1 MGVVNHF
8 KTVLLLGG
16 LTVLLLWVGQLL
28 GGMQG
33 LSIAI
38 VLVLI
43 MNVGTFFF
51 SDKIVLRMY
60 NAMEVSQE
68 HKLYRM
74 VNHLRKKAN
83 LPMPKVY
90 ILPTQNPNAFA
101 TGRSPKHAAVA
112 ATEGILE
119 ILDDDELEGV
129 LAHELTHVK
138 NRDTL
143 VATIAAS
150 IAGIISYVAMMAR
163 WAAIFG
169 GFGGRDRDS
178 NGIELLALAILTPLI
193 ATIIQFAISRS
204 REFLA
209 DEGGAKMSGKPK
221 ALASALKK
229 IHAGIRHHPLRASAN
244 ARSTASLFIE
254 NPFSARGLMNLF
266 STHPPMEKRV
276 AKLEKMD

>member
-1 MGVVNHF
+1 MGVVNQF
-8 KTVLLLGG
+8 KTVVLLGG
-16 LTVLLLWVGQLL
+16 LTALLLWVGQLL

-33 LSIAI
+33 LTIAI

-60 NAMEVSQE
+60 HAREVSQE

-74 VNHLRKKAN
+74 VNNLRKKAN

-90 ILPTQNPNAFA
+90 ILPTNTPNAFA

-112 ATEGILE
+112 ATEGILDL
-119 ILDDDELEGV
+119 LDDDELEGV
-129 LAHELTHVK
+129 LGHELTHVK
-138 NRDTL
+138 HRDTL
-143 VATIAAS
+143 IATIAAS
-150 IAGIISYVAMMAR
+150 IAGIISYVAMMVR

-169 GFGGRDRDS
+169 GFGGRNRDS

-209 DEGGAKMSGKPK
+209 DEGGASISGKPK

-229 IHAGIRHHPLRASAN
+229 IHAGIKQRPLRADAN
-244 ARSTASLFIE
+244 TRSTASLFIE
-254 NPFSARGLMNLF
+254 NPFSTRGLMNLF
-266 STHPPMEKRV
+266 STHPAMEKRV
-276 AKLEKMD
+276 EKLERM